1 MRNGGENKGSLGKET
16 LRLVPDPATK
26 EEAAPMIFLTATVL
40 GVTAVALRS
49 VFSIVFICLMI
60 IGAYGVAMA
69 LSSTAVPL
77 MSLLLALAGYN
88 FGVVGVVISLLVL
101 QRPRST
107 QPTL

>member
-1 MRNGGENKGSLGKET
+1 
-16 LRLVPDPATK
+16 
-26 EEAAPMIFLTATVL
+26 MIFLTATVL

-49 VFSIVFICLMI
+49 VFSIVFICMLI
-60 IGAYGVAMA
+60 IGAYGIAMV

-88 FGVVGVVISLLVL
+88 FGVVGVVIGLLVL

>member
-1 MRNGGENKGSLGKET
+1 
-16 LRLVPDPATK
+16 
-26 EEAAPMIFLTATVL
+26 MIFLTATVL

-49 VFSIVFICLMI
+49 VFSIVFICMMV
-60 IGAYGVAMA
+60 IGAYGVAIA

-77 MSLLLALAGYN
+77 ISLLLALAGYN

-107 QPTL
+107 KPTL

>member
-1 MRNGGENKGSLGKET
+1 
-16 LRLVPDPATK
+16 
-26 EEAAPMIFLTATVL
+26 MIFLTATLL

-49 VFSIVFICLMI
+49 VFSIVSICMMI
-60 IGAYGVAMA
+60 IGAYGVAIA
-69 LSSTAVPL
+69 LSPTAVPL

>member
-1 MRNGGENKGSLGKET
+1 
-16 LRLVPDPATK
+16 
-26 EEAAPMIFLTATVL
+26 MIFLTATVL

-49 VFSIVFICLMI
+49 VFSIVFICMMI
-60 IGAYGVAMA
+60 ISAYGVAMV

-88 FGVVGVVISLLVL
+88 FGVVGVVIGLLVL

>member
-1 MRNGGENKGSLGKET
+1 
-16 LRLVPDPATK
+16 
-26 EEAAPMIFLTATVL
+26 MIFLTATVL

-49 VFSIVFICLMI
+49 VFSIVFICMMI
-60 IGAYGVAMA
+60 IAAYGVAIA
-69 LSSTAVPL
+69 LSSAAVPL

>member
-1 MRNGGENKGSLGKET
+1 
-16 LRLVPDPATK
+16 
-26 EEAAPMIFLTATVL
+26 MIFLTATVL

-49 VFSIVFICLMI
+49 VFSIIFICMMI
-60 IGAYGVAMA
+60 IGAFGVAMA

-77 MSLLLALAGYN
+77 TSLLLALAGYN
-88 FGVVGVVISLLVL
+88 FGVVGVVIGLLVL

>member
-1 MRNGGENKGSLGKET
+1 
-16 LRLVPDPATK
+16 
-26 EEAAPMIFLTATVL
+26 MIFLTATVL

-49 VFSIVFICLMI
+49 VFSIVFICMMI
-60 IGAYGVAMA
+60 IGAYGVAMV

>member
-1 MRNGGENKGSLGKET
+1 
-16 LRLVPDPATK
+16 
-26 EEAAPMIFLTATVL
+26 MIFLTATAL

-49 VFSIVFICLMI
+49 VFSIVFICMMI
-60 IGAYGVAMA
+60 IGAYGVAIA

-88 FGVVGVVISLLVL
+88 FGVVGVVLSLLVL
-101 QRPRST
+101 QCPRST

>member
-1 MRNGGENKGSLGKET
+1 
-16 LRLVPDPATK
+16 
-26 EEAAPMIFLTATVL
+26 MIFLTATLL

-49 VFSIVFICLMI
+49 VFSIVFICMMI
-60 IGAYGVAMA
+60 IGAYGVAIA
-69 LSSTAVPL
+69 LSPTGVPL

>member
-1 MRNGGENKGSLGKET
+1 
-16 LRLVPDPATK
+16 
-26 EEAAPMIFLTATVL
+26 MIFLTATVL

-49 VFSIVFICLMI
+49 VFSIVFICMMI
-60 IGAYGVAMA
+60 IGAYGVVMV

-88 FGVVGVVISLLVL
+88 FGVVGVVIGLLVL

>member
-1 MRNGGENKGSLGKET
+1 
-16 LRLVPDPATK
+16 
-26 EEAAPMIFLTATVL
+26 MIFLTATVL

-49 VFSIVFICLMI
+49 VFSIVFICMMI
-60 IGAYGVAMA
+60 IGAYGVAITV
-69 LSSTAVPL
+69 SSTAVPL

>member
-1 MRNGGENKGSLGKET
+1 
-16 LRLVPDPATK
+16 
-26 EEAAPMIFLTATVL
+26 MIFLTATVL

-49 VFSIVFICLMI
+49 VFSIIFICMMI
-60 IGAYGVAMA
+60 IGAYGVAMV

-77 MSLLLALAGYN
+77 VSLLLALAGYN

>member
-1 MRNGGENKGSLGKET
+1 
-16 LRLVPDPATK
+16 
-26 EEAAPMIFLTATVL
+26 MIFLTATVL

-49 VFSIVFICLMI
+49 VFSIVFICMMI
-60 IGAYGVAMA
+60 IGAYGIAMV

-88 FGVVGVVISLLVL
+88 FGVVGVVIGLLVL

>member
-1 MRNGGENKGSLGKET
+1 
-16 LRLVPDPATK
+16 
-26 EEAAPMIFLTATVL
+26 MIFLTATVL

-49 VFSIVFICLMI
+49 VFSIVFICMMI
-60 IGAYGVAMA
+60 IAAYGVAIA
-69 LSSTAVPL
+69 LSSAAVSL

>member
-1 MRNGGENKGSLGKET
+1 
-16 LRLVPDPATK
+16 
-26 EEAAPMIFLTATVL
+26 MIFLTATAL

-49 VFSIVFICLMI
+49 VFSIVFICMMI
-60 IGAYGVAMA
+60 IGAYGVAIT

-88 FGVVGVVISLLVL
+88 FGVVGVVLSLLLL

>member
-1 MRNGGENKGSLGKET
+1 
-16 LRLVPDPATK
+16 
-26 EEAAPMIFLTATVL
+26 MIFLTATVL

-49 VFSIVFICLMI
+49 VFSIVFICMMI
-60 IGAYGVAMA
+60 IGAYGVAMV

-77 MSLLLALAGYN
+77 MALLMALAGYN
-88 FGVVGVVISLLVL
+88 FGVVGVVIGLLVL

>member
-1 MRNGGENKGSLGKET
+1 
-16 LRLVPDPATK
+16 
-26 EEAAPMIFLTATVL
+26 MIFLTATVL

-49 VFSIVFICLMI
+49 VFSIVFICMMI
-60 IGAYGVAMA
+60 IAAYGVAMA
-69 LSSTAVPL
+69 LSAAAVPL

-88 FGVVGVVISLLVL
+88 FGVVGAVIGLLVL

>member
-1 MRNGGENKGSLGKET
+1 
-16 LRLVPDPATK
+16 
-26 EEAAPMIFLTATVL
+26 MIFLTATAL

-49 VFSIVFICLMI
+49 VFSIVFICMMI
-60 IGAYGVAMA
+60 IGAYGVAIA

-77 MSLLLALAGYN
+77 MSLFLALAGYN
-88 FGVVGVVISLLVL
+88 FGVVGVVLGLLVL

>member
-1 MRNGGENKGSLGKET
+1 
-16 LRLVPDPATK
+16 
-26 EEAAPMIFLTATVL
+26 MIFLTATVL

-49 VFSIVFICLMI
+49 VFSIVFICMMI
-60 IGAYGVAMA
+60 IGAYGVAMV

-77 MSLLLALAGYN
+77 MALLMALAGYN

>member
-1 MRNGGENKGSLGKET
+1 
-16 LRLVPDPATK
+16 
-26 EEAAPMIFLTATVL
+26 MIFLTATVL

-49 VFSIVFICLMI
+49 VFSIIFICMMI
-60 IGAYGVAMA
+60 IGAYGVAMV

-77 MSLLLALAGYN
+77 VSLLLALAGYN
-88 FGVVGVVISLLVL
+88 FGVVGVVIALLVL

>member
-1 MRNGGENKGSLGKET
+1 
-16 LRLVPDPATK
+16 
-26 EEAAPMIFLTATVL
+26 MIFLTATVL

-49 VFSIVFICLMI
+49 VFSIVFICMMI
-60 IGAYGVAMA
+60 IGAYGVAMV

-77 MSLLLALAGYN
+77 MSLLVALAGYN
-88 FGVVGVVISLLVL
+88 FGVVGVVIGLLVL

>member
-1 MRNGGENKGSLGKET
+1 
-16 LRLVPDPATK
+16 
-26 EEAAPMIFLTATVL
+26 MIFLTATVL

-49 VFSIVFICLMI
+49 VFSIVFICMMI
-60 IGAYGVAMA
+60 IGAYGVAIA
-69 LSSTAVPL
+69 LSSPAVPL

>member
-1 MRNGGENKGSLGKET
+1 
-16 LRLVPDPATK
+16 
-26 EEAAPMIFLTATVL
+26 MIFLTATLL

-49 VFSIVFICLMI
+49 VFSIIFICLMV
-60 IGAYGVAMA
+60 IGAYGVALA
-69 LSSTAVPL
+69 ISATAVPL

-88 FGVVGVVISLLVL
+88 FGVVSVVIGLLVL

>member
-1 MRNGGENKGSLGKET
+1 M
-16 LRLVPDPATK
+16 
-26 EEAAPMIFLTATVL
+26 
-40 GVTAVALRS
+40 
-49 VFSIVFICLMI
+49 MI
-60 IGAYGVAMA
+60 IGAYGVAIA
-69 LSSTAVPL
+69 LSPTTVPL

>member
-1 MRNGGENKGSLGKET
+1 
-16 LRLVPDPATK
+16 
-26 EEAAPMIFLTATVL
+26 MIFLTATLL

-49 VFSIVFICLMI
+49 VFSIVFICMMI
-60 IGAYGVAMA
+60 IGAYGVAIA

-88 FGVVGVVISLLVL
+88 FGVVGVVISLQVL

>member
-1 MRNGGENKGSLGKET
+1 
-16 LRLVPDPATK
+16 
-26 EEAAPMIFLTATVL
+26 MIFLTATAL

-49 VFSIVFICLMI
+49 VFSIVFICMMI
-60 IGAYGVAMA
+60 IGAYGVAIT

-88 FGVVGVVISLLVL
+88 FGVVGVVLSLLVL

>member
-1 MRNGGENKGSLGKET
+1 
-16 LRLVPDPATK
+16 
-26 EEAAPMIFLTATVL
+26 MIFLTATAL

-49 VFSIVFICLMI
+49 VFSIVFICMMI
-60 IGAYGVAMA
+60 ISAYGVAIA

-88 FGVVGVVISLLVL
+88 FGVVGVVLGLLVL